1 MTKRLDKDAIM
12 TKMKAIV
19 VQLKA
24 QLKTNASG
32 GNVLKNILGMLS
44 YSLVIVLG
52 VITLGAC
59 FLAGIIALIAAKL
72 QDATE
77 AEVETKSEPNCSP
90 IVAA

>member
-1 MTKRLDKDAIM
+1 MTKL
-12 TKMKAIV
+12 KAIV

-24 QLKTNASG
+24 QLSTQLKTNASG

-52 VITLGAC
+52 VITLGVC

-72 QDATE
+72 QVATE
-77 AEVETKSEPNCSP
+77 AEAETKSEPNCSP